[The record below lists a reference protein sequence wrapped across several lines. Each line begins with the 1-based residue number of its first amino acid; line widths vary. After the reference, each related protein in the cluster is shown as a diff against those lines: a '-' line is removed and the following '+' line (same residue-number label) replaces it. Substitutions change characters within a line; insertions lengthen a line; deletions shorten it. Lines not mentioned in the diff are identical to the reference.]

1 MKKLQLRQLIR
12 ELIKENDPFYKSDS
26 YLDDPKPSREN
37 VPDNI
42 TSVIDDM
49 TITMGEEA
57 FITAVFEA
65 LPLETAKSVLRII
78 TKANPI
84 QHPSGPVDYDW
95 LNEEITSQQFVDMVN
110 DEFDVETLELMKQ
123 AIEKQITMLSTMQG
137 IANRKTV
144 KGFGS

>member
-1 MKKLQLRQLIR
+1 MKKSQLRQLIR
-12 ELIKENDPFYKSDS
+12 EVIKENDPFYKSDS
-26 YLDDPKPSREN
+26 YLDDPKPLRKN

-95 LNEEITSQQFVDMVN
+95 LNEEITSQQFVDIVN
-110 DEFDVETLELMKQ
+110 DEFDIETLELMKQ